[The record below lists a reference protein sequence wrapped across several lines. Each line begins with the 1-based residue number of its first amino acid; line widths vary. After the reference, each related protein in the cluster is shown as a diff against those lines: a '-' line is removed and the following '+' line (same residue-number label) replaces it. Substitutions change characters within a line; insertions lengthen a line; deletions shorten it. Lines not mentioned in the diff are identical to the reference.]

1 MRNLTINFTMVY
13 IKKILS
19 KSALYKYFKKFESPV
34 QTAIGYYFFLQ
45 TEGDLA
51 TLHMFSV

>member
-13 IKKILS
+13 I
-19 KSALYKYFKKFESPV
+19 KKFESPV